1 MGIPTLDANFEGL
14 MKKSLLF
21 AMICCFAMQS
31 SAQQVIISNLPR
43 PSGAMSNNR
52 VIGDNKGG
60 IYVLRY
66 RDIDIKRHI
75 SLDRYSHNLD
85 LLEEQNIAFKNK
97 QKLIRIFTRDSGL
110 VYIQHTGPEKSI
122 DVQAVFFGFSL
133 KKDPEIIKLGGGFR
147 AESEDG
153 IAADYS
159 QNREWCSVWIEEE
172 AENGN
177 QRIRNILFNIPENK
191 TYSTVQ
197 NLQFNHRD
205 MRIAQTAVSNSG
217 LSSCIVEFN
226 DDSKRKSDPASKQY
240 FACTFS
246 SNSTSEPFALG
257 AGKFFIS
264 GIELVCD
271 EFSGK
276 FTTCGFY
283 DFKNSEAAHGVF
295 RVNYNLFQQD
305 EAIMTP
311 INRKTVADI
320 IGNAN
325 EEAGKEPEHFYVR
338 KLIPRSD
345 GGLLMVSENF
355 QISQQLE
362 TFFLNGIPQTSSKN
376 VYNYND
382 VLFLA
387 LDSAGNNEWNY
398 LLHKRQSS
406 FASSNHYNSIATFV
420 CDSFVHL
427 LYNDNISQ
435 NNRVMYVSLG
445 RSGKMLQKVLFSS
458 ENAYTAVIPSEGK
471 QTGFNRFV
479 VPLVTDKQTYFLKVR
494 ESDTP

>member
-1 MGIPTLDANFEGL
+1 MR
-14 MKKSLLF
+14 KSLLF
-21 AMICCFAMQS
+21 AIVMGVAICGR
-31 SAQQVIISNLPR
+31 AQQIYISNLPR
-43 PSGAMSNNR
+43 PTSSLNNNR
-52 VIGDNKGG
+52 VVGDNAGG

-85 LLEEQNIAFKNK
+85 FLEEQNIAFKKK

-110 VYIQHTGPEKSI
+110 AYIQYTGPEKAI

-133 KKDPEIIKLGGGFR
+133 KKAPQTIKLGGSFR

-153 IAADYS
+153 IVADYS

-177 QRIRNILFNIPENK
+177 QRIRNLLYNITENK
-191 TYSTVQ
+191 TYISTQ

-205 MRIAQTAVSNSG
+205 LRIVQTAVSNNG
-217 LSSCIVEFN
+217 LASCIVEFEDN
-226 DDSKRKSDPASKQY
+226 SKRKSDPASRQY
-240 FACTFS
+240 FACVFS
-246 SNSTSEPFALG
+246 NTQTPEPIAVG
-257 AGKFFIS
+257 AGRFFIS
-264 GIELVCD
+264 GMELISD

-276 FTTCGFY
+276 FSFCGFY
-283 DFKNSEAAHGVF
+283 DFKNPDAAHGIF
-295 RVNYNLFQQD
+295 RLNYNLFGADQV
-305 EAIMTP
+305 IMTP
-311 INRKTVADI
+311 IDRKTVADL
-320 IGNAN
+320 IGNAD

-345 GGLLMVSENF
+345 GGMLMVAENF

-387 LDSAGNNEWNY
+387 IDSQGNNEWNH
-398 LLHKRQSS
+398 LVHKRQSS

-420 CDSFVHL
+420 CDSSVHL

-435 NNRVMYVSLG
+435 NNRVMYITMN
-445 RSGKMLQKVLFSS
+445 RSGNMVQKVLFSS

-494 ESDTP
+494 ETAEP